1 MKVLVLNC
9 GSSSLKY
16 QLIDMSNEEALCVG
30 LVERIGIEGSVLKQ
44 EKEGVEG
51 KLIKEQPM
59 KNHQDA
65 IKLVLEALID
75 ETYGAVKSM
84 NEIEEFKYGYG
95 NFDGEQKIYKFD
107 DIAATMT
114 VIDKN
119 NNLNFTRYVKFDYNF
134 DNFIL
139 NFNSA
144 TEDASNCLPYYKIDG
159 LEYCNKVNI
168 TCIPWI
174 NFSNFKDAIDFKE
187 KSSKPKICWDKFEKN
202 ENRYFLNFS
211 ILVNHAFQDGYHIG
225 IFVNQLQENINN
237 FIFDKN
243 ILNGGQYAKRRKI
256 Y

>member
-1 MKVLVLNC
+1 MREIIDVNNWSRNLAYNTFSKYDDPYTGVVTNLDVTNLVNNSRKHNFTFY
-9 GSSSLKY
+9 GSMVYMILY
-16 QLIDMSNEEALCVG
+16 
-30 LVERIGIEGSVLKQ
+30 
-44 EKEGVEG
+44 
-51 KLIKEQPM
+51 
-59 KNHQDA
+59 
-65 IKLVLEALID
+65 
-75 ETYGAVKSM
+75 TM

-95 NFDGEQKIYKFD
+95 NFDGEQKIYKFY

-139 NFNSA
+139 TFDSA

-174 NFSNFKDAIDFKE
+174 KFSNFKDAIDFKE

>member
-1 MKVLVLNC
+1 MRKIIDVNNWSRNLAYNTFSKYDDSYTGVVTNLDVTNLVNNSRKYNLTFY
-9 GSSSLKY
+9 GSMVYMILY
-16 QLIDMSNEEALCVG
+16 
-30 LVERIGIEGSVLKQ
+30 
-44 EKEGVEG
+44 
-51 KLIKEQPM
+51 
-59 KNHQDA
+59 
-65 IKLVLEALID
+65 
-75 ETYGAVKSM
+75 TM

-119 NNLNFTRYVKFDYNF
+119 NNLNFTRYVKFDNNF
-134 DNFIL
+134 NDFIL
-139 NFNSA
+139 TFNSA

-159 LEYCNKVNI
+159 LEYCNKINI

-174 NFSNFKDAIDFKE
+174 KFSNFKDAINFKE

-225 IFVNQLQENINN
+225 TFVNQLQENINN

>member
-1 MKVLVLNC
+1 MREIVDVNNWSRNIAYNTFSKYDDPYTGVVTNLVNNSRKHNFTFY
-9 GSSSLKY
+9 GSMVYMILY
-16 QLIDMSNEEALCVG
+16 
-30 LVERIGIEGSVLKQ
+30 
-44 EKEGVEG
+44 
-51 KLIKEQPM
+51 
-59 KNHQDA
+59 
-65 IKLVLEALID
+65 
-75 ETYGAVKSM
+75 TM

-95 NFDGEQKIYKFD
+95 NFDDEQKIYKFD

-134 DNFIL
+134 YDFIL
-139 NFNSA
+139 TFNSA

-159 LEYCNKVNI
+159 LEYCNKINI

-174 NFSNFKDAIDFKE
+174 KFSNFKDAIDFKE

-225 IFVNQLQENINN
+225 TFVNQLQDNINN

-243 ILNGGQYAKRRKI
+243 ILNGGQYAKKRKI